1 MRAAE
6 RYTDLARSKKSSDMS
21 TNKTW
26 LAAFATLML
35 AAVAFAAD
43 FLSYLKMDGTKRRR
57 VSCMV
62 CGKQHSSRGKA
73 TPSKQQAKRAN
84 AIPLPTAK

>member
-1 MRAAE
+1 
-6 RYTDLARSKKSSDMS
+6 MS

-35 AAVAFAAD
+35 AAAAFAAD
-43 FLSYLKMDGTKRRR
+43 FPSYLKIDGTK
-57 VSCMV
+57 
-62 CGKQHSSRGKA
+62 KA
-73 TPSKQQAKRAN
+73 ARLLYGLRETAFITRESHAVKTASKAAN